1 MTAPADVTAALQS
14 KFPQASLRPSCDH
27 PALNLP
33 ITEVVAALKYLRD
46 EFAYDFLVDVTAID
60 NGVDVSPRFTTVWHV
75 YSTTGHGYVRIA
87 SDCANDEN
95 PVAPTVSHIWPTAN
109 WHERETY
116 DLFGITFENHP
127 DLRRILMWDGYPYHP
142 LRKDF
147 PLAGIQTPLPDLEVA
162 DLTKASVKPAPMM
175 GGPFVASP
183 GEMNMTDAEPRA
195 KDESWT
201 ERREKPASE

>member
-1 MTAPADVTAALQS
+1 MTAPADVTAALQA
-14 KFPQASLRPSCDH
+14 KFPAATLRPSGDH

-33 ITEVVAALKYLRD
+33 VGEVVAALKYLRD

-60 NGVDVSPRFTTVWHV
+60 NGVDLSPRFTTVWHV
-75 YSTTGHGYVRIA
+75 YSTTGHGYVRVA
-87 SDCANDEN
+87 ADCANDEN
-95 PVAPTVSHIWPTAN
+95 PVAPTVCHLWPTAN

-116 DLFGITFENHP
+116 DLLGVKFSDHP

-147 PLAGIQTPLPDLEVA
+147 PLAGIQTPLPDLEVSE
-162 DLTKASVKPAPMM
+162 LTGATVKPAPMM

-183 GEMNMTDAEPRA
+183 GEMNLTDAEPRA
-195 KDESWT
+195 KDESWN